1 MFEVLF
7 AVLMFLGV
15 CFVIKGFEL
24 RKERREKQESEA
36 VARRP

>member
-24 RKERREKQESEA
+24 RKERLESEA
-36 VARRP
+36 AARRP

>member
-36 VARRP
+36 AARRP